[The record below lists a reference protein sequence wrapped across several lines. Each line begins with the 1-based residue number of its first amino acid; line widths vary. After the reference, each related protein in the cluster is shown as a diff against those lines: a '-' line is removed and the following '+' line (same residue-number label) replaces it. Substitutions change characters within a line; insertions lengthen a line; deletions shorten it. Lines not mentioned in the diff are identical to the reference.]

1 MYKYFYKFPK
11 DYENEYQKRLESPT
25 AEVLDFKIK
34 PYKHNEY
41 FNLYYVPTSE
51 ILNLVYSI
59 EKNNSNLMKLTN
71 NLPNV
76 ATESLHQDIIVNEL
90 YSTNQIEGIKSNKQE
105 IVRSVRELKENPKK
119 IKGVCVYYF
128 DTKDNILLIE
138 IYGQNENII
147 NRHYYFHTVNQI
159 KSIYFNSGY
168 QSIRNIDLLKCKNG
182 QVMEVLNYGEMGS
195 SISNYI
201 YDSGKLIEIDIKQK
215 EHNKNEIAKYKVY
228 FEYKDDI
235 LNRIVDKHPN
245 GYEEQ
250 RYP

>member
-1 MYKYFYKFPK
+1 MN
-11 DYENEYQKRLESPT
+11 NELKRLEKKYNSIMVSPS
-25 AEVLDFKIK
+25 EKESQYYNSVMSIFSYKKISKGRLYNIK
-34 PYKHNEY
+34 PY
-41 FNLYYVPTSE
+41 E
-51 ILNLVYSI
+51 IQRAGLNPG
-59 EKNNSNLMKLTN
+59 K
-71 NLPNV
+71 
-76 ATESLHQDIIVNEL
+76 
-90 YSTNQIEGIKSNKQE
+90 
-105 IVRSVRELKENPKK
+105 ELKENPKK

-128 DTKDNILLIE
+128 DSKDNILLIE

-159 KSIYFNSGY
+159 KSIYFNSEY

>member
-1 MYKYFYKFPK
+1 MVSPSEKESKYYNSVMSSFSYKKISK
-11 DYENEYQKRLESPT
+11 GRLYN
-25 AEVLDFKIK
+25 IK
-34 PYKHNEY
+34 PYEIQRAG
-41 FNLYYVPTSE
+41 FNLG
-51 ILNLVYSI
+51 
-59 EKNNSNLMKLTN
+59 K
-71 NLPNV
+71 
-76 ATESLHQDIIVNEL
+76 
-90 YSTNQIEGIKSNKQE
+90 
-105 IVRSVRELKENPKK
+105 ELKEKPKK
-119 IKGVCVYYF
+119 TKGVCVYYF
-128 DTKDNILLIE
+128 DSKDNILLIE

-159 KSIYFNSGY
+159 KSIYFNSGH

-182 QVMEVLNYGEMGS
+182 QVVEVLNYGEMGS

-228 FEYKDDI
+228 FEYKDEI

>member
-1 MYKYFYKFPK
+1 
-11 DYENEYQKRLESPT
+11 
-25 AEVLDFKIK
+25 
-34 PYKHNEY
+34 
-41 FNLYYVPTSE
+41 
-51 ILNLVYSI
+51 
-59 EKNNSNLMKLTN
+59 
-71 NLPNV
+71 
-76 ATESLHQDIIVNEL
+76 
-90 YSTNQIEGIKSNKQE
+90 
-105 IVRSVRELKENPKK
+105 
-119 IKGVCVYYF
+119 
-128 DTKDNILLIE
+128 DNILLIE

-168 QSIRNIDLLKCKNG
+168 QSVRNIDLLKCKNG

>member
-1 MYKYFYKFPK
+1 MN
-11 DYENEYQKRLESPT
+11 NELKRLEKKYNSIMVSPS
-25 AEVLDFKIK
+25 EKESQYYNSVMSSFSYKKISKGRLYNIK
-34 PYKHNEY
+34 PY
-41 FNLYYVPTSE
+41 E
-51 ILNLVYSI
+51 IQRAGLNSG
-59 EKNNSNLMKLTN
+59 K
-71 NLPNV
+71 
-76 ATESLHQDIIVNEL
+76 
-90 YSTNQIEGIKSNKQE
+90 
-105 IVRSVRELKENPKK
+105 ELKENPKK

-128 DTKDNILLIE
+128 DSKDNILLIE